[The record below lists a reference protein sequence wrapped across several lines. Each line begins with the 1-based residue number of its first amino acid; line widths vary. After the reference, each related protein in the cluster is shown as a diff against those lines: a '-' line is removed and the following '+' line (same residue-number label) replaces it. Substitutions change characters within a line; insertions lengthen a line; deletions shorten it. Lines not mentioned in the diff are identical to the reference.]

1 MKSALIL
8 AALAVF
14 PWGVAAQGM
23 GGGLWIESLD
33 IAGAKAALLA
43 WAEGQD
49 LPQEAFGELQALVEG
64 LPDVVPVP
72 LFGVAVE
79 VPLGPVE
86 LELEGALLTDG
97 MLRRLGDWP
106 AQGAEVEPTFRACYL
121 ALGLSPRLDLG
132 LIAVA
137 GTYGLFLSAGDL
149 SLQLAT
155 SGWELAWRGIGGTL
169 GARLEL
175 GLPFFR
181 LFCSGA
187 LLFPWGQVQDAWG
200 IRVGPWQGRVGV
212 VIRF

>member
-1 MKSALIL
+1 MRTGLIL
-8 AALAVF
+8 VALAVF
-14 PWGVAAQGM
+14 PWVAAAQGM
-23 GGGLWIESLD
+23 GGGLWVESLD
-33 IAGAKAALLA
+33 IEGTKAALLG

-49 LPQEAFGELQALVEG
+49 LPEETLGELGALLGG
-64 LPDVVPVP
+64 LPAVIPVP
-72 LFGVAVE
+72 LFGVALG

-86 LELEGALLTDG
+86 FELEGALLTDG
-97 MLRRLGDWP
+97 MLRSLGGWP
-106 AQGAEVEPTFRACYL
+106 AQGLELDLAFRACYL

-137 GTYGLFLSAGDL
+137 GTCGLFLWAGDL
-149 SLQLAT
+149 SFQLAT
-155 SGWELAWRGIGGTL
+155 YGWKLTWRGIGGTL